1 MKKIL
6 SSAFALGLLAVFSAE
21 AAEWTV
27 DKVHSKIGFAVK
39 HLAISTV
46 RGEFKTYDATI
57 HFDPQKPEEISFEA
71 AIDVNSISTLN
82 ERRDNHLKSPDF
94 FDAENHPTMT
104 FKSKKTEKIA
114 DGQFKITGDL
124 TIRGTT
130 REVVLD
136 VEGFNQVVDLV
147 GVKKTAAVATAT
159 INRQDYGLKWNQ
171 AIETGGLIVD
181 DMVKIVI
188 EVELDMKS

>member
-6 SSAFALGLLAVFSAE
+6 PLALAIGAFSAISAN

-39 HLAISTV
+39 HLTISTV
-46 RGEFKTYDATI
+46 RGEFKSYDATI
-57 HFDPQKPEEISFEA
+57 HFDPQQPEKLSFEA
-71 AIDVNSISTLN
+71 TIDVNSISTLN
-82 ERRDNHLKSPDF
+82 ERRDGHLKSPDF
-94 FDAENHPTMT
+94 FDAENFPTMT
-104 FKSKKTEKIA
+104 FKSKKVQKIA

-136 VEGFNQVVDLV
+136 VEGFGQVVEMV

-181 DMVKIVI
+181 DTVKIVI

>member
-6 SSAFALGLLAVFSAE
+6 STALAFGLLAAFSAE

-39 HLAISTV
+39 HLTISTV
-46 RGEFKTYDATI
+46 RGEFTSYDAAI
-57 HFDPQKPEEISFEA
+57 HFDPQKPEQLSFEA
-71 AIDVNSISTLN
+71 TIDVNSISTEN
-82 ERRDNHLKSPDF
+82 DRRDTHLKSPDF
-94 FDAENHPTMT
+94 FDAEHFPTMT
-104 FKSKKTEKIA
+104 FKSKTAQKIA
-114 DGQFKITGDL
+114 DGQFKVTGDL

-136 VEGFNQVVDLV
+136 VEGLHQVVELV
-147 GVKKTAAVATAT
+147 GIKKTAATATAT
-159 INRQDYGLKWNQ
+159 INRQDFGLTWSQ

-181 DMVKIVI
+181 DMVKIII